1 MSDGTRDDAHART
14 RAQDQPFPSRSER
27 RAPRGHPEEAPDVDG
42 GKRARPKRKAM
53 PVWQES
59 VLLLAIALVLA
70 VVIKAFF
77 VQAFYIPSGSMR
89 DTLVENDRI
98 LVQKISY
105 WTGEAER
112 GDIVVF
118 ADPGG
123 WLDAHEIRTADNP
136 ASRVLELF
144 GLFPT
149 GGHLVKRVV
158 GVGGDNVRCCD
169 RRGRVVVNGV
179 PLREQQ
185 YLFEG
190 VRPSLIRFDI
200 DVPDGRL
207 WVMGD
212 NRPNSA
218 DSRLH
223 LGDPGG
229 GTVAVEDVVGKVFS
243 VVWPLGNAQVL
254 DRPATFEDVPAAP

>member
-1 MSDGTRDDAHART
+1 VTDGAADEQHG
-14 RAQDQPFPSRSER
+14 DQPFPNRSER
-27 RAPRGHPEEAPDVDG
+27 RRR
-42 GKRARPKRKAM
+42 KRSDRKPL

-59 VLLLAIALVLA
+59 LLLLGIALTLA
-70 VVIKAFF
+70 IVIKALF

-89 DTLVENDRI
+89 DTLVRNDRI
-98 LVQKISY
+98 LVQKVSY
-105 WTGEAER
+105 WGGGEPER
-112 GDIVVF
+112 GDVVVF

-123 WLDAHEIRTADNP
+123 WLDSTEIRTADNP
-136 ASRVLELF
+136 VSKALELF

-158 GVGGDNVRCCD
+158 GVGGDSVRCCD
-169 RRGRVVVNGV
+169 DDGRLVVNGT
-179 PLREQQ
+179 PLEEQG
-185 YLFEG
+185 YLFPG
-190 VRPSLIRFDI
+190 VKPSLIRFDI
-200 DVPDGRL
+200 EVPDGRL

-243 VVWPLGNAQVL
+243 VVWPLGHAQIL
-254 DRPATFEDVPAAP
+254 RRPETFEGVPDAS